1 MKLKRTLWPRK
12 KQLAKQL
19 VSLHVKLLVKQYVR
33 LLEKLKL
40 AELKELKLA
49 NSFP

>member
-12 KQLAKQL
+12 KLVNQL
-19 VSLHVKLLVKQYVR
+19 VSLHVKLLVKQFVR

-40 AELKELKLA
+40 AEQKELKLA